1 MGQAPECGCL
11 SRRRPPGE
19 LRVDNPADRGEA
31 ERMASESNQV
41 KEILPERVRHD
52 ANLFQSGFWA
62 RFKASR
68 GYGTQAFRVS
78 YRGRSTSVVM
88 VHRPCAED
96 ASYGYVPYGPDIP
109 LPQEQQGRFLEFLSE
124 ALRHRLPGDCRF
136 LRYDLPWE
144 SPYGPSSDR
153 RGDWEGPPEPRLR
166 ELRMNFGCR
175 HWNLRK
181 ALTDIQPPDTVVLD
195 LDRSARTILLGMH
208 QKARYCVRR
217 AFRRGVVVETAGV
230 EALSRWH
237 GLYRET
243 ARRKGI
249 VAEASSYFRELFD
262 TARSDR
268 TDLRIYL
275 GSCNGELLSGS
286 ILVFQPETATYLF
299 SASNRRGRTL
309 MASYAVLWKALMDA
323 RSQGCRW
330 FDFFGIPPNDD
341 PNHPM
346 HGLFRF
352 KTRFGGEIRHL
363 RGCWDYPF
371 DEERYA
377 SLSLPPAGR
386 DAYHAQ

>member
-1 MGQAPECGCL
+1 M
-11 SRRRPPGE
+11 
-19 LRVDNPADRGEA
+19 D
-31 ERMASESNQV
+31 SESGKQV
-41 KEILPERVRHD
+41 KEIPPERVRHD

-62 RFKASR
+62 RFKAGR
-68 GYGTQAFRVS
+68 GYETQAFRVS
-78 YRGRSTSVVM
+78 YRGRKTSVVM
-88 VHRPCAED
+88 VHRPCAGD
-96 ASYGYVPYGPDIP
+96 ARYGYVPYGPDID
-109 LPQEQQGRFLEFLSE
+109 LSQEEQGRFLEFLSE
-124 ALRHRLPGDCRF
+124 AVRHRLPEDCRF

-144 SPYGPSSDR
+144 SPYSPPDEG
-153 RGDWEGPPEPRLR
+153 RGGWEGPPEPRVR

-195 LDRSARTILLGMH
+195 LDRSARSILLGMH
-208 QKARYCVRR
+208 RKARYCVRR
-217 AFRRGVVVETAGV
+217 AFHQGVRVEPAGV
-230 EALSRWH
+230 EALPRWH

-262 TARSDR
+262 TARPDR
-268 TDLRIYL
+268 TELRICL
-275 GSCNGELLSGS
+275 GSFNGELVSGS

-299 SASNRRGRTL
+299 SASSPRGRTL
-309 MASYAVLWKALMDA
+309 AASYAVLWKALMDA
-323 RSQGCRW
+323 RARGCRR

-341 PNHPM
+341 PSHPM

-352 KTRFGGEIRHL
+352 KTRFGGEVRHL

-371 DEERYA
+371 DEERYF
-377 SLSLPPAGR
+377 SLALPTSGR